1 MKSPENRMGVEPQ
14 MSLARVFDAFGLIKK
29 PNGIKVEDTSEEAIV
44 QKITNPKIAEAMGAS
59 PRTIALIGQT
69 ELTANLLDSF
79 SETGERQF
87 LLKADETFQRAVGA
101 LPEGVRELVLNLSKA
116 AMTYFYFE
124 AAVARRIKNG
134 EQFLNEEAIEYL
146 LRRGADSTI
155 YAAILQTDGI
165 TSPGLIAGFR
175 ARQALW
181 DLEDDVRDLEQDRLS
196 IGANVLLL
204 STNGNKRTLRGFAD
218 ELLQQSRDLL
228 IPHPLG
234 RAIEEQYEKTI
245 AALN

>member
-1 MKSPENRMGVEPQ
+1 MRGPENRRGIGPQ
-14 MSLARVFDAFGLIKK
+14 ISLTRIFDSFGLVREQVTK
-29 PNGIKVEDTSEEAIV
+29 PQDTSEEALAG
-44 QKITNPKIAEAMGAS
+44 KITNPKIAEAMGAS

-87 LLKADETFQRAVGA
+87 LLKADETFQLAVGV

-124 AAVARRIKNG
+124 AAVAGRIRNG

-165 TSPGLIAGFR
+165 TSPGLTAGFR

-204 STNGNKRTLRGFAD
+204 STGGSRRTLRNFAGQ
-218 ELLQQSRDLL
+218 LLHQSRRLDL
-228 IPHPLG
+228 PMPLRG
-234 RAIEEQYEKTI
+234 AIEEQYEKTI
-245 AALN
+245 AVLN